1 MGRDRK
7 KLKLLKKSY
16 CYFYCQLIGKHAK
29 SHQGIPWKSI
39 LRMSNYNAIRRNTT
53 RKYNL
58 GYTGLIWDYPY
69 KCVLG
74 VWQRNKSDYTIGIH
88 LFHIYS
94 LINNCKMIW
103 FTIKKWSNWV
113 KRQIH
118 SMRNP
123 SQFLHSMNKYIMK
136 CDYFITPQKSLNVT
150 MVPTMDLTKA

>member
-1 MGRDRK
+1 MDRK
-7 KLKLLKKSY
+7 DQKLKLIKRSY
-16 CYFYCQLIGKHAK
+16 CCFYCQSIGKHAK

-39 LRMSNYNAIRRNTT
+39 LRMSTYNAIGRNTT
-53 RKYNL
+53 CKYNL
-58 GYTGLIWDYPY
+58 GFTKICGKYP
-69 KCVLG
+69 CFMCLG
-74 VWQRNKSDYTIGIH
+74 FLKESRGSYTIGIR

-118 SMRNP
+118 SMRNKN
-123 SQFLHSMNKYIMK
+123 QFLHSMNKYIMK
-136 CDYFITPQKSLNVT
+136 CDYFITPQKSLNAT